1 MTDAIQEPRP
11 LILTIDD
18 DDMIRFM
25 LKDILTR
32 EGFEVVGV
40 ASGQAGLE
48 ILMEQRPDLVLLDV
62 MMPEMDG
69 FTCLEALRAIPRN
82 SLLPIVMLTGV
93 DDVESIHRSFS
104 LGATDFIVK
113 PINWTTLPYHLRYM
127 LRTNEAF
134 RNLAR
139 SEAVLRNAQKTVHLG
154 NWDWE
159 ISTDHM
165 TCSNEAFNVLGV
177 AAANFN
183 GRRLDLF
190 KNLDPFDAPR
200 LHQAL
205 EICTKQGRAFSL
217 DIRLVHADESVHVAH
232 IKGEAEMQ
240 HGRIAK
246 VHGTVQD
253 ITERRRIEDKVHQL
267 ANYDRLTGLPNRTLF
282 KEILRQAISYCD
294 RHEVFLVGLFV
305 GIDHF
310 NRINETLGSTIGDR
324 VLQMFVERLMRT
336 VRECDFLAVARDF
349 EMNFEIRDIGTDV
362 TVSRLGDSKFNVL
375 LNYINNPRDSAKV
388 AKLIFKEMQH
398 PFEVDDNEI
407 YLAVKIGIA
416 VYPEEGTDQDTF
428 IKNGEFAM
436 NHVREQGPNSHQFFS
451 KSLNTTAFHKL
462 SMENSLRH
470 AVERNELVL
479 HYQPK
484 VDLRRDQVVGME
496 ALVRWQHPE
505 LGLLSPDQFIPI
517 AEDSGLI
524 VPIGDWV
531 LATACRQLWTWRQEG
546 MPPLVVAVNVSA
558 SQFRHKNF
566 SLNIY
571 QILKSTGLETE
582 SLKLELMESTL
593 MMGVSDVMT
602 ILREIRALGVG
613 ISIDDFGTGYSSL
626 SYLKKLPISEL
637 KIDRSFMQETLHN
650 EDNKVITATIIALA
664 KSLSLEVVAEGVEND
679 QQLAFLRR
687 HGCDTVQGNFY
698 SRPLPPEE
706 FSQFVRQYKNR
717 EGIA

>member
-18 DDMIRFM
+18 DDMIRLM
-25 LKDILTR
+25 LKDILSR
-32 EGFEVVGV
+32 EGFEILGA

-69 FTCLEALRAIPRN
+69 FACLEALRAIPCN

-113 PINWTTLPYHLRYM
+113 PINWTTLPYRLRYI
-127 LRTNEAF
+127 LRTSEAL

-139 SEAVLRNAQKTVHLG
+139 SEAVLRNAQKIVHLG

-165 TCSNEAFNVLGV
+165 ACSNEAFNVLGV

-183 GRRLDLF
+183 GHRLDLF
-190 KNLDPFDAPR
+190 KTVHPSDAQR

-205 EICTKQGRAFSL
+205 ELCTKQGRAFSL
-217 DIRLVHADESVHVAH
+217 DIRLVHTDETVHVAH
-232 IKGEAEMQ
+232 IQGEAEMQ
-240 HGRIAK
+240 QGRIEK

-253 ITERRRIEDKVHQL
+253 ITERRRIEDQVHHL
-267 ANYDRLTGLPNRTLF
+267 SNYDRLTSLPNRTLF

-305 GIDHF
+305 SIDHF
-310 NRINETLGSTIGDR
+310 KRINETLGSTIGDR
-324 VLQMFVERLMRT
+324 VLQMFVERLMRA
-336 VRECDFLAVARDF
+336 VRECDYLAVARDF
-349 EMNFEIRDIGTDV
+349 EMNFEIRDISTDV
-362 TVSRLGDSKFNVL
+362 TVSRLGDSEFNVM
-375 LNYINNPRDSAKV
+375 LNYIKDPRDSAKV
-388 AKLIFKEMQH
+388 ANHIFKEML
-398 PFEVDDNEI
+398 PRFEVDDNEI
-407 YLAVKIGIA
+407 YLAVNIGIA
-416 VYPEEGTDQDTF
+416 VYPEDGSDLDTF

-451 KSLNTTAFHKL
+451 KSLNIAAFHKL

-470 AVERNELVL
+470 AIERNELVL

-484 VDLRRDQVVGME
+484 VDLRRNQVVGME

-505 LGLLSPDQFIPI
+505 LGLVPPDQFIPI

-531 LATACRQLWTWRQEG
+531 LATACRQLRAWQQED

-566 SLNIY
+566 SLHVC
-571 QILKSTGLETE
+571 QILKTTGLATE
-582 SLKLELMESTL
+582 SLKLELTESTL

-637 KIDRSFMQETLHN
+637 KIGRSFMQETSPN
-650 EDNKVITATIIALA
+650 EENKVITATIIALA
-664 KSLSLEVVAEGVEND
+664 KSLSLEVVAEGVENE

-687 HGCDTVQGNFY
+687 HACDTVQGYFY

-706 FSQFVRQYKNR
+706 FSQFVQKYK
-717 EGIA
+717 